1 MSSEPIM
8 YHSTNHNPPR
18 LTYKGVL
25 LQGQALDKGLYVPER
40 LPVLSSD
47 VISSMKNLS
56 YSEIAFV
63 VNRAFLT
70 QDEMPDNVLEKI
82 VKESYDWDIPLERVS
97 DRTYIMRLDRGPT
110 AAFKDFAAQ
119 LMAREMEY
127 YRETELNILTATSG
141 DTGGAVGKAFK
152 GRDGITMYVFY
163 PKHDISDRQRMQMTT
178 LGENIFAVAVRGTFD
193 DCQRLVKRAFADPD
207 LKYLNL
213 TSANSINFGRIKP
226 QIIYYLY
233 AYSHLANGKDMVCS
247 VPCGNFGNLIGGL
260 YAKEMGAKIKK
271 FVVATNENNEFPRFM
286 ETGVYE
292 PVSPSKK
299 CPSNAMDVGHPSN
312 LARVF
317 DLYGGW
323 IMDERNESGK
333 VIRKGVIK
341 RMPDINRM
349 KNDIFSTSVSNLE
362 TTSVIG
368 EVYRSKGI
376 LLEPHGAIAWEGL
389 QRYLAENDGD
399 EICVALE
406 TAHPAKFPEE
416 VSRVTGVEPELPES
430 MKKLNELKER
440 LFEIG
445 ADYKE
450 CKEFLL
456 DMALAA

>member
-1 MSSEPIM
+1 MSSEQIM
-8 YHSTNHNPPR
+8 YRSTNHNSPR
-18 LTYKGVL
+18 LTYNDVL
-25 LQGQALDKGLYVPER
+25 LQGQAPDKGLYVPER
-40 LPVLSSD
+40 IPVLSLD
-47 VISSMKNLS
+47 TISSMKNMS
-56 YSEIAFV
+56 YREIAFI

-70 QDEMPDNVLEKI
+70 QDEMPDRVLEKI
-82 VKESYDWDIPLERVS
+82 VNESYDWDVPLEKVS
-97 DRTYIMRLDRGPT
+97 DRVYIMRLDQGPT

-127 YRETELNILTATSG
+127 YKETELNILTATSG

-152 GRDGITMYVFY
+152 GRDGITMYIFY

-178 LGENIFAVAVRGTFD
+178 LGDNIFAIAVRGTFD
-193 DCQRLVKRAFADPD
+193 DCQNLVKRAFADPD

-233 AYSHLANGKDMVCS
+233 AYSHLADGKDMIFS
-247 VPCGNFGNLIGGL
+247 IPSGNFGNFIGGL
-260 YAKEMGAKIKK
+260 YAKEMGAKIRK
-271 FVVATNENNEFPRFM
+271 FIVATNENNEFPRFM
-286 ETGVYE
+286 ETGIYE
-292 PVSPSKK
+292 PISPSKK

-317 DLYGGW
+317 DLYNGW
-323 IMDERNESGK
+323 IMDERDKKGE
-333 VIRKGVIK
+333 VIKKGVIN
-341 RMPDINRM
+341 RMPNLDNMRR
-349 KNDIFSTSVSNLE
+349 DIFSTSVSNLE

-368 EVYRSKGI
+368 EFHRSEGI
-376 LLEPHGAIAWEGL
+376 LLEPHGAVAWEGL
-389 QRYLAENDGD
+389 QRYLAMNKADG
-399 EICVALE
+399 IFVALE

-416 VSRVTGVEPELPES
+416 VNRVIGVEPELPES
-430 MKKLNELKER
+430 MKKLDTLKER

-456 DMALAA
+456 DKGRI